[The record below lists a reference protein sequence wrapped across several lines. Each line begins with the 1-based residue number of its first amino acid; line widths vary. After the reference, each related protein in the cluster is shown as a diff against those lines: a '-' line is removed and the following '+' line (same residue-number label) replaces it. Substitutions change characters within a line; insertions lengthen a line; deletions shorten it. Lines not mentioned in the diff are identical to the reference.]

1 MHDTIDCLSK
11 AMMKLPS
18 LNGCTAE
25 LKSLLS
31 PAQFPQKGCNWII
44 FLSDQF
50 IMIYFGILRIVAL
63 TMCGS
68 FLI

>member
-1 MHDTIDCLSK
+1 MI
-11 AMMKLPS
+11 KLPS
-18 LNGCTAE
+18 LNGCRPE

-31 PAQFPQKGCNWII
+31 LVQFPQKGCNWII

-50 IMIYFGILRIVAL
+50 IMIYFGMLRIVAM
-63 TMCGS
+63 TMCRS

>member
-11 AMMKLPS
+11 AMIKLSS
-18 LNGCTAE
+18 LNGCRPE
-25 LKSLLS
+25 LKSLV
-31 PAQFPQKGCNWII
+31 QFAQKGCNWII

-50 IMIYFGILRIVAL
+50 IMIYFGMLRIVAL
-63 TMCGS
+63 TMYGS